1 MSPEERDLIVNLFDR
16 IRDAGAID
24 KDRQAETLIRD
35 AVRQLPDAPYVLVQS
50 VLLQESAL
58 AEAQSRIEE
67 LQARVA
73 DLEAEAQPQQT
84 SRGGGFLAG
93 RAPLSRGGGSASVP
107 SVSTARQAEPQ
118 PEPATRGVWGSSRP
132 AEPGVPPGRGPAYQP
147 SMPPMPSAPP
157 APQSGGGGGF
167 FRSALAAAAG
177 VAGGVMLSDALKGM
191 MGGSSGEH
199 QASGEPHYQNPADND
214 PGVTHHAADDTAP
227 ADDGWDSSDDSID
240 A

>member
-24 KDRQAETLIRD
+24 KDRQAEALIRD

-58 AEAQSRIEE
+58 AESQARIEE

-73 DLEAEAQPQQT
+73 DLEAAVQPQQT

-93 RAPLSRGGGSASVP
+93 RAPLSRGGGAASVP
-107 SVSTARQAEPQ
+107 SVAPARNAE
-118 PEPATRGVWGSSRP
+118 PEPASRGVWGSSRP
-132 AEPGVPPGRGPAYQP
+132 AEPDLPPGRGPAYQP

-157 APQSGGGGGF
+157 VPQSGGGGGF

-214 PGVTHHAADDTAP
+214 PGATHHAEADQANDDTSW
-227 ADDGWDSSDDSID
+227 ADSDDSMD

>member
-50 VLLQESAL
+50 VLLQENAL
-58 AEAQSRIEE
+58 AEAQARIDE

-73 DLEAEAQPQQT
+73 DLEAAAEPQP
-84 SRGGGFLAG
+84 SRGGGFLGG
-93 RAPLSRGGGSASVP
+93 RAPLSRGGASASVP
-107 SVSTARQAEPQ
+107 SVSAAREPQ
-118 PEPATRGVWGSSRP
+118 PAPRSVWGSSRP
-132 AEPGVPPGRGPAYQP
+132 AEPDMPPARGPAYQP
-147 SMPPMPSAPP
+147 SMPMPSAPP
-157 APQSGGGGGF
+157 VAQSGGGGF

-177 VAGGVMLSDALKGM
+177 VAGGVMLSDTLKGM
-191 MGGSSGEH
+191 MGGGTQGGQ
-199 QASGEPHYQNPADND
+199 QASSEPHYQNPSDND
-214 PGVTHHAADDTAP
+214 PGVTHHAAEDTAP